1 MIMFNP
7 AKGDTAS
14 VRQLLFFR
22 SSGDFHYTS
31 ELMHQVVSNGESTL
45 RWCKTAL
52 VYKITGL

>member
-1 MIMFNP
+1 MFNP